1 MYFVKLT
8 TPSGES
14 VVVNFDLVTNMA
26 TLNNFTIISFGEEDN
41 YVSVKET
48 PEEILSLAPVLKS

>member
-14 VVVNFDLVTNMA
+14 VVVNFDLVTNMT
-26 TLNNFTIISFGEEDN
+26 TLNNFTIISFGEENN
-41 YVSVKET
+41 YVGVKET
-48 PEEILSLAPVLKS
+48 PEEILSLAPILKS